1 MIRRLSSALL
11 LAATL
16 AVAGT
21 PAMRVVRTGS
31 TGTPLLADGSFEE
44 LRQGKPAP
52 WFAWHE
58 GYRISPGEGRGSS
71 QCIVCE
77 RREGDR
83 ELGASQTLT
92 LNRTNI
98 APFIIRGWSK
108 AENVSGSSD
117 NGYSLYVDIVYA
129 DGTPLWGQTANFACG
144 THDWEQRQ
152 FVLLPDKP
160 VKSLTLHCLF
170 RGHTGKVWFDDASVE
185 EVPTPAGAVLFQGM
199 ALQGVPHTNPDTQA
213 APHQY
218 STSDGLK
225 LTLRDNTITSLQL
238 DGKELSDPSPSGF
251 LVRDFAADSDVYAF
265 AGGVCKELGLSVQAT
280 FNAAKDHLAIEGR
293 VTDTTGRDRAITL
306 FFALPLDATGWQW
319 GDDARRSRLIDGSGE
334 FANTVSLRCGANGK
348 MSLYPLAAVWS
359 DGDSPGVRPS
369 SGAATSASI
378 GVPEFPSV
386 LGRSEPAAPED
397 GRTPSARRAGLALA
411 LDMDHPAQYRLV
423 YHAGTRQFFI
433 AYDFGLTKDTARFP
447 SSADFR
453 FVLYRFDPRGGFRAA
468 LQKYYD
474 LFPQHFAKRVTREGV
489 WMPFSDIANVPGF
502 DDFGFAFQEGA
513 PNVAFDDQHGIAS
526 FVYVEPMSHWLAMP
540 RDVPRTYESAL
551 TVLNKDLAG
560 ARGKDAAEMA
570 AATLTSGIENADGR
584 LFLYLVKAP
593 WCDGGVFSLNP
604 DPAIPTTPVHP
615 FNKAMVMQQAIAA
628 AFKKN
633 EPKPGQTTA
642 LPLPG
647 GEGREG
653 ELTARPPPVN
663 QPSTLNHQP
672 PPNPGLDGV
681 YLDSLEMSSGELN
694 YRREHFRTAS
704 VPLVFDREGRP
715 CQLMIFNTWTFERDI
730 AAQMHARGK
739 LLFANAVISQFAFPA
754 PLLDVLG
761 TEVNWLRHGEY
772 QPDSDAAMNFRRAL
786 CRQKPYC
793 LLMNTDY
800 ARFTPELVER
810 YFQRCLFYGVWPG
823 FFDEEAASKDPYWAS
838 AKKWYERDRSLFKKY
853 IPLLRRLTAAGWQ
866 PLTYAACDN
875 SNILVER
882 FGPEPDGTVFLTL
895 LNDTA
900 DTQSGTV
907 TADLKS
913 LGLKQSASAQ
923 ELVSGNAETP
933 SNRGWRVSLR
943 SQQAEV
949 LCLSSKSDN

>member
-1 MIRRLSSALL
+1 MIRHLSFALL

-16 AVAGT
+16 ATATGT

-31 TGTPLLADGSFEE
+31 AGTPLLADGGFEQ
-44 LRQGKPAP
+44 LRQRKPAP
-52 WFAWHE
+52 WFAWQE
-58 GYRISPGEGRGSS
+58 GYRVMPDEGHGGS

-77 RREGDR
+77 RREADH
-83 ELGASQTLT
+83 ETGASQTLT

-108 AENVSGSSD
+108 AEKVSGTPD

-129 DGTPLWGQTANFACG
+129 DGTPLWSQTANFACG

-293 VTDTTGRDRAITL
+293 VTDTTGRDRAVTL
-306 FFALPLDATGWQW
+306 LFALPLDATGWQW
-319 GDDARRSRLIDGSGE
+319 GDDVRRSSLIGGSGE

-359 DGDSPGVRPS
+359 Q
-369 SGAATSASI
+369 
-378 GVPEFPSV
+378 
-386 LGRSEPAAPED
+386 
-397 GRTPSARRAGLALA
+397 RAGLALA

-423 YHAGTRQFFI
+423 YHAGTKQFFI
-433 AYDFGLTKDTARFP
+433 AYDFGLTKDTAKFP

-453 FVLYRFDPRGGFRAA
+453 FVLYRFDPHGGFRAA
-468 LQKYYD
+468 LQNYYD
-474 LFPQHFAKRVTREGV
+474 LFPQHFVKHVIREGV
-489 WMPFSDIANVPGF
+489 WMPFSDIASVPGY
-502 DDFGFAFQEGA
+502 DDFGFAFQEGG

-593 WCDGGVFSLNP
+593 WCDGGVFALNP
-604 DPAIPTTPVHP
+604 DPGIPTTPERP

-633 EPKPGQTTA
+633 EPKPA
-642 LPLPG
+642 
-647 GEGREG
+647 
-653 ELTARPPPVN
+653 PPAY
-663 QPSTLNHQP
+663 QPSTLNYQLP
-672 PPNPGLDGV
+672 PREGLDGV

-715 CQLMIFNTWTFERDI
+715 CQLMIFNTWTFERDM

-739 LLFANAVISQFAFPA
+739 LLFANAVLWQFSFPA
-754 PLLDVLG
+754 PQLDVLG

-772 QPDSDAAMNFRRAL
+772 QPDSDAVMNFRRAL

-800 ARFTPELVER
+800 AKFTPELVER
-810 YFQRCLFYGVWPG
+810 YFQRCLFYGIWPG
-823 FFDEEAASKDPYWAS
+823 FFDEEAASKDPYWGS
-838 AKKWYERDRSLFKKY
+838 GRKWYERDRPLFKKY

-866 PLTYAACDN
+866 PLTHASCDN
-875 SNILVER
+875 SNIQVER
-882 FGPEPDGTVFLTL
+882 FGPEPGGAVFLTL

-900 DTQSGTV
+900 DSQSATV
-907 TADLKS
+907 TVDLHT
-913 LGLKQSASAQ
+913 LGLKQPPSAQ
-923 ELVSGNAETP
+923 ELVSRNAATP
-933 SNRGWRVSLR
+933 SRHGWKITLR
-943 SQQAEV
+943 PQQAEV
-949 LCLSSKSDN
+949 LCLSPKPN